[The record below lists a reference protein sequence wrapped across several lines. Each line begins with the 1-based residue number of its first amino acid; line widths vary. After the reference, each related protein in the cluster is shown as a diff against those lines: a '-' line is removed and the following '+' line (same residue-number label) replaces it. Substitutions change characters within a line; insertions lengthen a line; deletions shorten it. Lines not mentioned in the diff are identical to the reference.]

1 MSRDARSPLRVAWF
15 IWGLGA
21 SFYLMGFF
29 HRMAPAVMTEE
40 LMREFGINA
49 ASLGNLSSLYFYSY
63 TVMQIPTGIIADV
76 WGPRRLLTM
85 GALVAGIGTLLF
97 SAADNVV
104 WAGVG
109 RFLIGG
115 SVAVAFVGVLKVVG
129 NWFPSRYY
137 AMLTGMTLCFGLFGA
152 VGAGTPLRLLMNHY
166 RWRDVILLS
175 AMVTFALCACIW
187 IFVRDYPREK
197 ECADSP
203 GHPYVTHTV
212 SHKKLVM
219 GIFEVFK
226 YPNILLLCVIP
237 GGIVGC
243 VLTFTGLWGVPFL
256 TTLHGISTS
265 RAAALTSALLMAWA
279 VGGPFLGWLSD
290 RLGYRKPLY
299 VTGCAIAGIGWIL
312 TLYVSSIPISLLTV
326 LFLITGFSSGSM
338 IIGFSFAKESVP
350 PYLSGTVTGV
360 INMGVMM
367 GPMLMQPA
375 VGLILDRKWKGE
387 MVNSVRLYG
396 VDAYQTGFSLMMVWL
411 AVSFILL
418 LFTRETHCRQTA

>member
-1 MSRDARSPLRVAWF
+1 MSRDTQSPLRVAWF
-15 IWGLGA
+15 VWGLGA
-21 SFYLMGFF
+21 LFYLMGFF
-29 HRMAPAVMTEE
+29 QRMAPAVMTEE

-85 GALVAGIGTLLF
+85 GALIAGIGTLLF
-97 SAADNVV
+97 SVADNVI

-115 SVAVAFVGVLKVVG
+115 SVAVAFVGVLKLVG

-152 VGAGTPLRLLMNHY
+152 VGAGTPLRVLINHY

-187 IFVRDYPREK
+187 IFVRDYPHEK
-197 ECADSP
+197 KRADFP
-203 GHPYVTHTV
+203 GHPYVTHAV

-219 GIFEVFK
+219 GIIEVFK

-243 VLTFTGLWGVPFL
+243 VLTFSGLWGVPFL

-265 RAAALTSALLMAWA
+265 RAAVLTSALLMAWA

-312 TLYVSSIPISLLTV
+312 SVYVSSIPVSLLTV
-326 LFLITGFSSGSM
+326 LFIITGFSSGCI

-375 VGLILDRKWKGE
+375 VGLVLDQRWKGE
-387 MVNSVRLYG
+387 TVNSVRLYG
-396 VDAYQTGFSLMMVWL
+396 VDAYQTGFSLMIAWL